1 MQQWQLQ
8 QAESIQTVNEHKTVV
23 LIHLMSLSL
32 SSLELL
38 SLMAAFLPL
47 LPRTQEIARQ
57 FIVVVHSTLTSLPPS
72 LLPGLSTQVCTLA
85 TNFAER
91 PKSALSPLQLLCLH
105 VANGISVLY
114 TSGLFSAD
122 EAMGYVRLLAD
133 LATQAPLVC
142 LYLSVSLAVFHILI
156 YICFH

>member
-1 MQQWQLQ
+1 
-8 QAESIQTVNEHKTVV
+8 
-23 LIHLMSLSL
+23 
-32 SSLELL
+32 
-38 SLMAAFLPL
+38 MAAFLPL

-57 FIVVVHSTLTSLPPS
+57 FIVVVHSTLTSLPRS

-91 PKSALSPLQLLCLH
+91 HKSALSPLQLLCLH

-142 LYLSVSLAVFHILI
+142 LYLSVSLAVFHMLV
-156 YICFH
+156 YICFSLSLGQWILPEPSYCSLWACSSWSSWCCLPG

>member
-1 MQQWQLQ
+1 
-8 QAESIQTVNEHKTVV
+8 
-23 LIHLMSLSL
+23 
-32 SSLELL
+32 
-38 SLMAAFLPL
+38 MAAFLPL

-91 PKSALSPLQLLCLH
+91 RKSALSPLQLLCLH

-142 LYLSVSLAVFHILI
+142 LYLSVSLAVFHMLV
-156 YICFH
+156 YICFSLSLGQWILPESSYRSLWACCSWSSWYRLPG